1 MARVSGSLFRRSRA
15 SVSGR
20 LSSVRAL
27 TLAPALVL
35 GSADRGAG
43 DQEQACSDDDK
54 SDGSSDVL
62 TGWGK
67 AFYGDGRCYD
77 SHRAQVHDTENQEDR
92 CQASTTVAAVEAETQ
107 AVSPGCAGI
116 RW

>member
-1 MARVSGSLFRRSRA
+1 MGLFWWARRPQSGTR
-15 SVSGR
+15 
-20 LSSVRAL
+20 
-27 TLAPALVL
+27 L
-35 GSADRGAG
+35 GSAEGGAG

-67 AFYGDGRCYD
+67 AFYGDGRCYE

-116 RW
+116 RWNVQPRPGDSRQ

>member
-1 MARVSGSLFRRSRA
+1 MESTERQRVTHSGVGRAGSPSRPRLRLAARF
-15 SVSGR
+15 
-20 LSSVRAL
+20 L
-27 TLAPALVL
+27 TG
-35 GSADRGAG
+35 GSAEGGAG

-77 SHRAQVHDTENQEDR
+77 SHRAQVHDTENEEDR

-107 AVSPGCAGI
+107 AVSPGCAGV

>member
-1 MARVSGSLFRRSRA
+1 MPLIKQSAGLPLCWNFVF
-15 SVSGR
+15 GR
-20 LSSVRAL
+20 PTPKRTHA
-27 TLAPALVL
+27 L
-35 GSADRGAG
+35 GSAEGGAG

-67 AFYGDGRCYD
+67 AFYGDGRCYE